1 MVLVAVPP
9 EMIST
14 PLLST
19 VVLVT
24 VPLEYTR
31 STPPLLTVVLTAEPP
46 EDTASMPPLLTVKL
60 TAVPS
65 MIQVSPL
72 LTVMP
77 LEVIPEGTVKSVMQ
91 QLPLPL

>member
-1 MVLVAVPP
+1 
-9 EMIST
+9 
-14 PLLST
+14 
-19 VVLVT
+19 
-24 VPLEYTR
+24 
-31 STPPLLTVVLTAEPP
+31 
-46 EDTASMPPLLTVKL
+46 VKL